1 MVVGSPVHTP
11 ARPSPGRQRN
21 QGEDLMLL
29 AWVKKHKDPVAI
41 AVAIAGIVVAI
52 AIYLFSLIPTWY
64 ADEDGDG
71 FGDPQVSTRSIWQ
84 PSSFVRNAGDC
95 YDSNQNARPGV
106 ESYFGNHRGDGS
118 FDYDCDGT
126 SAREQSATGSCSN
139 GTANQ
144 GWDGEVPA
152 CGEKGRWLVDCD
164 RKVRLLRI
172 EIVRESNS
180 RIQKCR

>member
-1 MVVGSPVHTP
+1 MVVGSPVYTP

-52 AIYLFSLIPTWY
+52 AIYLFSLIPTWH

-95 YDSNQNARPGV
+95 YDSNQKARPGV

-118 FDYDCDGT
+118 FDYNCDGT
-126 SAREQSATGSCSN
+126 STREQSATGSCSN
-139 GTANQ
+139 GKANQ
-144 GWDGEVPA
+144 G
-152 CGEKGRWLVDCD
+152 
-164 RKVRLLRI
+164 
-172 EIVRESNS
+172 
-180 RIQKCR
+180 